1 MKLNSVSTKF
11 YSVRT
16 SFYVHTYEKYF
27 CTYDLRLF
35 SVKKTK
41 NLPEHRKVICNC
53 IRVLE
58 FQIAIHFSY
67 CFCSGSKFLF
77 FCICQGNFHDF
88 LNTIST
94 DNRWNT

>member
-53 IRVLE
+53 IG
-58 FQIAIHFSY
+58 A
-67 CFCSGSKFLF
+67 
-77 FCICQGNFHDF
+77 
-88 LNTIST
+88 
-94 DNRWNT
+94 

>member
-35 SVKKTK
+35 FSKKNKKPPGT
-41 NLPEHRKVICNC
+41 PEGH
-53 IRVLE
+53 L
-58 FQIAIHFSY
+58 
-67 CFCSGSKFLF
+67 
-77 FCICQGNFHDF
+77 
-88 LNTIST
+88 
-94 DNRWNT
+94 